1 MKELI
6 VIMGSL
12 LLGCILFD
20 MIAGD
25 EGSLKTVAA
34 YQMEQMLQWYRGR

>member
-6 VIMGSL
+6 VMIGSI
-12 LLGCILFD
+12 LLGCVLFD

-25 EGSLKTVAA
+25 GESMKTAA
-34 YQMEQMLQWYRGR
+34 GEQMEQMLQWYRE

>member
-6 VIMGSL
+6 VMIGSV
-12 LLGCILFD
+12 LLGCLIFD

-25 EGSLKTVAA
+25 GESLKTAA
-34 YQMEQMLQWYRGR
+34 GAQMEQMLQWYRE